1 MEAVVCKF
9 QSTSFFFKSD
19 DSNVTIYKRNN
30 INLHRFAGA
39 SKEHDIETTAEEIQS
54 KIQYKEKEKPST
66 TEV

>member
-1 MEAVVCKF
+1 MEAVVRKF
-9 QSTSFFFKSD
+9 QSSM
-19 DSNVTIYKRNN
+19 TITQHYKRNN